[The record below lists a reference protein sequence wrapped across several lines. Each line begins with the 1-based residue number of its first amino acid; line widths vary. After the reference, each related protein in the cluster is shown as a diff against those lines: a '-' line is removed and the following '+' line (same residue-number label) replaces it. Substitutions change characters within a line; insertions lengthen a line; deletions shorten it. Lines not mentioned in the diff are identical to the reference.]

1 MDGAYQLPIFC
12 QHPTL
17 IKPFNIDR
25 MSKLDRLPTA
35 TLLVRTVLS
44 PMSDDGL
51 KPLGMN
57 DYSQKEWEAKG
68 IV

>member
-25 MSKLDRLPTA
+25 MTKLDRLPTA
-35 TLLVRTVLS
+35 TLLVRTVLA

-68 IV
+68 IL